1 MAAAEPWI
9 AAKLQVARSKK
20 VSRGLQRSGG
30 ILDHAL
36 PELLGA
42 GLQPQVSSGCRRA
55 EKMGGSLTSSM
66 ERRQVRA
73 RPRQRRMVWGP
84 GTLLGQGKSREV
96 HATAVILMA
105 AERSPK
111 KKLTRKL
118 AAVGF
123 GKVVICIQGRDA
135 SRGLCLV
142 F

>member
-66 ERRQVRA
+66 ERRQVRG
-73 RPRQRRMVWGP
+73 RPRQRHLVWGP
-84 GTLLGQGKSREV
+84 GTVLGQGQNFVRVGSCFDTFQMFVALTSERL
-96 HATAVILMA
+96 ILD
-105 AERSPK
+105 SGPN
-111 KKLTRKL
+111 
-118 AAVGF
+118 
-123 GKVVICIQGRDA
+123 
-135 SRGLCLV
+135 
-142 F
+142 

>member
-1 MAAAEPWI
+1 MVYRYLWHGHFVKRILAGFPPENLHAA
-9 AAKLQVARSKK
+9 
-20 VSRGLQRSGG
+20 
-30 ILDHAL
+30 
-36 PELLGA
+36 
-42 GLQPQVSSGCRRA
+42 
-55 EKMGGSLTSSM
+55 
-66 ERRQVRA
+66 
-73 RPRQRRMVWGP
+73 
-84 GTLLGQGKSREV
+84 
-96 HATAVILMA
+96 AVILMA